1 VKVSQAGIELIK
13 RFEGKRNKAYRDVGG
28 ILTIGYGHTGTDVKP
43 FSNWT
48 DEQCEAAL
56 KRDLERFEEGV
67 SMLLGSAPTTENEYA
82 AMVSLSYN
90 IGISAF
96 GRSTVLRKHKEGDK
110 EAAAAAFLLWNKVR
124 GAVVAGLTRRRL
136 AERDLYLENP

>member
-1 VKVSQAGIELIK
+1 MKVSQAGVDLLK

-28 ILTIGYGHTGTDVKP
+28 ILTIGYGHTGTDVKAY
-43 FSNWT
+43 SVWT
-48 DEQCEAAL
+48 DEQCEDAL
-56 KRDLERFEEGV
+56 KRDLARFEEGV

-110 EAAAAAFLLWNKVR
+110 ESAASAFLMWNKVR

>member
-1 VKVSQAGIELIK
+1 MKVSQAGIELIK
-13 RFEGKRNKAYRDVGG
+13 QFEGKRNRAYRDVGG
-28 ILTIGYGHTGTDVKP
+28 VLTIGYGHTGVDVKP

-56 KRDLERFEEGV
+56 KRDLARFEEGV
-67 SMLLGSAPTTENEYA
+67 SMLLGDTPTTQHKA
-82 AMVSLSYN
+82 DAMVSLCYN

-110 EAAAAAFLLWNKVR
+110 EAAANAFLMWNKVK
-124 GAVVAGLTRRRL
+124 GAVIAGLTRRRI
-136 AERDLYLENP
+136 AERDLYLSGT